1 MYINIISYFTTLKDW
16 DSSVFDFFPKI
27 LLAILAFVLLYLIAK
42 ITQKYSLKAYSKL
55 LKKQDELAK
64 LISTTLYFILIFVGV
79 FLALDILGLEGVVT
93 KMLAGAGIIGIVA
106 GFAFKD
112 IASNIFAGLI
122 VSIQKPFRDNDWV
135 EIDGNFGTIN
145 KIGWITTTIKKTT
158 GQEVFVPNQIIYNN
172 TFTNYSTYNK
182 RRIVLQ
188 SAVTHNDDLD
198 LVKSVTLDE
207 ISKIE
212 SLLES
217 EIIDFYFTNIGSY
230 AYNFEVRFWIKF
242 TKNPDYLSAMS
253 EAIMRIKKRFEKEGI
268 TIAYPVQTIDFGKN
282 NGINILQ

>member
-64 LISTTLYFILIFVGV
+64 LISTTLYFILIFAGV

-135 EIDGNFGTIN
+135 EIDGNFGTIS

-230 AYNFEVRFWIKF
+230 AYNFEVRFWIRF